1 MRRDV
6 FQAIADPVRR
16 EIIQII
22 SEGPMNLNAIAER
35 FEISRPAISK
45 HVKILKEC
53 GLVSVQKDGRESI
66 CKANLQS
73 LNRVSLWVEQ
83 YRKFWSSKLDDLENF
98 LNQEAISGN
107 IHKPLNNKQNE
118 E

>member
-22 SEGPMNLNAIAER
+22 SEEPLNLNAIAER

-45 HVKILKEC
+45 HIKILREC
-53 GLVSVQKDGRESI
+53 GLVNIKQRGRERF
-66 CKANLQS
+66 CEANLQS
-73 LNRVSLWVEQ
+73 LGKVSLWVEQ
-83 YRKFWSSKLDDLENF
+83 YRDFWNSKLDDLEIF
-98 LNQEAISGN
+98 LNRDAIVN
-107 IHKPLNNKQNE
+107 NNQKPLKPDE
-118 E
+118 YEK